1 MQQIKKSPEA
11 NLENKRLTY
20 TLMGLVLSF
29 AVFYVAFE
37 WTDSDIEKYDVANNQ
52 EIMFEEEIIES
63 TEQEEEKKEI
73 EPQKPET
80 TDVIEEIQIVD
91 DDVETSD
98 LTFTSED
105 DQTQAQEVIQ
115 APIEMPEE
123 DPEENIVFVVAEKMP
138 SFPGGQQALMKYLSE
153 NIRYPVIAQE
163 NGVQGRVIVQFTVR
177 KDGTIDDVKVVKSA
191 DPSLDK
197 EAVRL
202 IKSVPAW
209 EPGMQRGKAVHCKF
223 TVPIVFKL
231 QM

>member
-37 WTDSDIEKYDVANNQ
+37 WTDRDVEKYDVAVSQ
-52 EIMFEEEIIES
+52 DVIFEEEMIEQ
-63 TEQEEEKKEI
+63 TVQEEQNT
-73 EPQKPET
+73 PPPPPPAAP
-80 TDVIEEIQIVD
+80 DVIEEIQIVD
-91 DDVETSD
+91 DDVETADITIS
-98 LTFTSED
+98 SED

-177 KDGTIDDVKVVKSA
+177 KDGSIDDVKVVKSA